1 MSFLTTGNR
10 SESGY
15 SLNPAMYEALSISE
29 PDLNSGVVKAVRIGY
44 HHCFDIQGSGFFQTT
59 EFLLTHPVAFYL
71 RPTGRYDR
79 YCDIPSS

>member
-29 PDLNSGVVKAVRIGY
+29 PNLNSGVVKAVRIVTYSNCLY
-44 HHCFDIQGSGFFQTT
+44 HPAIQIRFRYGECEEIADLNSGMVFS
-59 EFLLTHPVAFYL
+59 LNH
-71 RPTGRYDR
+71 R
-79 YCDIPSS
+79 

>member
-29 PDLNSGVVKAVRIGY
+29 PNLNSGVVKAVRIGY
-44 HHCFDIQGSGFFQTT
+44 YSHWLEHPRFQFWPHSRCFLGSQM
-59 EFLLTHPVAFYL
+59 A
-71 RPTGRYDR
+71 
-79 YCDIPSS
+79 

>member
-29 PDLNSGVVKAVRIGY
+29 PNLNSRVVKAVRIGY
-44 HHCFDIQGSGFFQTT
+44 YSHWLEHPRFQIWPHSRFPGVSNGLMCLFAYPHKSL
-59 EFLLTHPVAFYL
+59 EIKRH
-71 RPTGRYDR
+71 
-79 YCDIPSS
+79 I